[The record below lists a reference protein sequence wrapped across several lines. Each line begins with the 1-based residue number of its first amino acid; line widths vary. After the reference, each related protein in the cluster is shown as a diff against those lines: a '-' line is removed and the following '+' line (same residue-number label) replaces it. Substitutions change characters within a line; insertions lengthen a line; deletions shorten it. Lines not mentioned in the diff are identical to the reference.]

1 MTTQFKTKE
10 QVKAEQSASQDTQS
24 QDASPQNLSIT
35 DGVTKFYETR
45 CEFYENVFLQADQ
58 QAAKDVMG
66 KFLTYD
72 KGNREAVGGAF
83 FGNLATKRQALNFG
97 LLPSLFLPS
106 HVEAEI
112 VESDPTEIATLTAR
126 FDELVAL
133 EKSSEATDAQLTE
146 LDEVEAKLKALGAL
160 Q

>member
-1 MTTQFKTKE
+1 MTTAYKSKAE
-10 QVKAEQSASQDTQS
+10 LKAEQNASQDNQS
-24 QDASPQNLSIT
+24 QDASPQNLSIV

-106 HVEAEI
+106 HVEAEV
-112 VESDPTEIATLTAR
+112 VEPEPAEIETLTAR

-133 EKSSEATDAQLTE
+133 EKNSEATDAQLTE
-146 LDEVEAKLKALGAL
+146 LDEVEAKLKALGVML
-160 Q
+160 

>member
-1 MTTQFKTKE
+1 MTTQYKTKE
-10 QVKAEQSASQDTQS
+10 QVKAEQASQDKQS
-24 QDASPQNLSIT
+24 QDVSPQNLSIT

-72 KGNREAVGGAF
+72 KSNREAVGGAF
-83 FGNLATKRQALNFG
+83 FGNLATKRQALSFG

-106 HVEAEI
+106 HVEAEA
-112 VESDPTEIATLTAR
+112 VESEPSNIETLTAR
-126 FDELVAL
+126 FDELVTL
-133 EKSSEATDAQLTE
+133 EQSSEISDELLTE
-146 LDEVEAKLKALGAL
+146 LDEVEARLKELGVL
-160 Q
+160 KR

>member
-10 QVKAEQSASQDTQS
+10 QVKAEQNASQDKPS

-35 DGVTKFYETR
+35 EGVTKFYETR

-72 KGNREAVGGAF
+72 RSNREAVGNAF

-106 HVEAEI
+106 HVEAEVI
-112 VESDPTEIATLTAR
+112 ESDPTETATLTAR
-126 FDELVAL
+126 FNELVAL
-133 EKSSEATDAQLTE
+133 EKSSEATDAQLSE
-146 LDEVEAKLKALGAL
+146 LDEVEAKLKALGAIE
-160 Q
+160 

>member
-10 QVKAEQSASQDTQS
+10 QVKAEQNASQDIPS
-24 QDASPQNLSIT
+24 QDDAQSLSIT

-72 KGNREAVGGAF
+72 KSNREAVGGAF
-83 FGNLATKRQALNFG
+83 FGNLATKRQALSFG
-97 LLPSLFLPS
+97 LLPSLFLP
-106 HVEAEI
+106 EAAEVDDKPI
-112 VESDPTEIATLTAR
+112 SQLGIMCGRNDDLVLLQETGVITPEESA
-126 FDELVAL
+126 ELAELQVKL
-133 EKSSEATDAQLTE
+133 REAGVIE
-146 LDEVEAKLKALGAL
+146 
-160 Q
+160 

>member
-1 MTTQFKTKE
+1 MTTQFKTKAE
-10 QVKAEQSASQDTQS
+10 VKAEQASQDNPS

-72 KGNREAVGGAF
+72 KSNREAVGGAF
-83 FGNLATKRQALNFG
+83 FGNLATKRQALSFG

-106 HVEAEI
+106 HAES
-112 VESDPTEIATLTAR
+112 EPEETTALIAQ

-133 EKSSEATDAQLTE
+133 EKSSEVTKEQLAE
-146 LDEVEAKLKALGAL
+146 LDELEAKLKALGAIK
-160 Q
+160 